1 MRPEPSVERS
11 VRDEGVAVVVDDTAP
26 KAAPSSTPGVAG
38 GGAGGPSMQGSKDGA
53 GPRPRALGRRRR
65 ANVAGGRLHH
75 HKVSVTP
82 EEEAVLVRLAESQGV
97 TVVRLLVESATAARA
112 ETSAQRRAAMA
123 ELFAVRRLLAGMANN
138 VNQLARHANAGE
150 EFPAEAVHA
159 LAAFRRL
166 AFRIDDVL
174 DGMTE
179 Q

>member
-1 MRPEPSVERS
+1 MAGDAAPE
-11 VRDEGVAVVVDDTAP
+11 
-26 KAAPSSTPGVAG
+26 AAPSQPFEVTG
-38 GGAGGPSMQGSKDGA
+38 GSAGGPSTEVSKDGV
-53 GPRPRALGRRRR
+53 GPRRRALGRRRR

-97 TVVRLLVESATAARA
+97 TVVRFLVESATAAQA

-174 DGMTE
+174 DAMAE
-179 Q
+179 R